1 MNNDINLKN
10 NTKRIAFLA
19 MIVLIT
25 TCIRFLPFALV
36 LPYNFSP
43 VTAIALFS
51 GLYFTNRWQSFIIPL
66 VCIWVSDL
74 FINYLYT
81 HQFQPFYTGFYWQYG
96 TYALIVL
103 IGIIFSQNIKLSNLI
118 LGSLSAS
125 ILFFMITNFGTW
137 FTFDMYPKTTAG
149 LAMCYVAG
157 IPFFKYTILSDF
169 LFTAALFAIVQVVN
183 KKYPVVVA

>member
-1 MNNDINLKN
+1 M
-10 NTKRIAFLA
+10 RFAALA
-19 MIVLIT
+19 IIVLIT

-36 LPYNFSP
+36 LPFNFSP

-51 GLYFTNRWQSFIIPL
+51 GLYFANKWQSFIVAL
-66 VCIWVSDL
+66 VCIWASDL
-74 FINYLYT
+74 CINYLYT

-103 IGIIFSQNIKLSNLI
+103 IGIIFSKNIKLSNVI

-125 ILFFMITNFGTW
+125 ILFFVITNFGTW
-137 FTFDMYPKTTAG
+137 FSFDMYPKTAAG

-169 LFTAALFAIVQVVN
+169 FFTAALFGIVQLVN
-183 KKYPVVVA
+183 RKYPVLGI